1 MPGIFILIR
10 NTSWNSR
17 LPYDS
22 KAYVL
27 PVCKFHITLT
37 IFTFPFTRS
46 KHPSL
51 LELIFSVQNRRIDT
65 PWYKLFPEKAVLL
78 LFIFDM
84 GWCADQLI
92 VMKLFVP
99 YGSTCWT
106 FDSVKKCITTCNS
119 GCFGKSLTETQKVVG
134 FAMKI
139 KTPERTMVS
148 AFHMD
153 LPWAYKMWGFFFVF
167 VGSFLCYFVNSSNK
181 LQMLK

>member
-1 MPGIFILIR
+1 MMQ
-10 NTSWNSR
+10 
-17 LPYDS
+17 
-22 KAYVL
+22 KAYVM

-65 PWYKLFPEKAVLL
+65 PWYKLFSEKAVLL

-84 GWCADQLI
+84 DWCADQLI

-99 YGSTCWT
+99 YGSTFWT

-148 AFHMD
+148 AWHMD
-153 LPWAYKMWGFFFVF
+153 LPWAYKMWVVFFFVF